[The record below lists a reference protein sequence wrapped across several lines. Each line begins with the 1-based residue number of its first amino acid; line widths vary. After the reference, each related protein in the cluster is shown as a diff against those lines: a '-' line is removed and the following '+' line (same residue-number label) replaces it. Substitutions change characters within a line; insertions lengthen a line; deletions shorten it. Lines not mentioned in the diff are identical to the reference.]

1 MFIIKQYVHNYTEQT
16 YNTIYICI
24 VLAQKHIQK
33 TGLYSCY
40 IYIHCIHIN
49 PTVARGFFS
58 ARNHIR
64 KSWSAGPSSV
74 RRPQDHLGA

>member
-1 MFIIKQYVHNYTEQT
+1 MHISMFIIKQYVHNYTEQT

-49 PTVARGFFS
+49 PTVARGFFRPGITS
-58 ARNHIR
+58 G
-64 KSWSAGPSSV
+64 KAGAP
-74 RRPQDHLGA
+74 DLLL